1 MAIIRLLAILGL
13 DARHAPWRDRLLSGL
28 GASLAILS
36 ILAVSRAFVGEG
48 AGLVVASMG
57 ASAVLLFAVPHGPLS
72 QPWQLLVGHLV
83 SALVGVSCARAIGDP
98 WSATALAV
106 GLAVLAMRLTHSIHP
121 PGGATALTAVIG
133 GPGVTELGY
142 SFVVTPVLLN
152 ATLMLV
158 VAVAF
163 NYPFAWRRYP
173 AALPGP
179 EAERPPA
186 PAPIAHE
193 DLVFALS
200 EMDTFMD
207 VSEQDLLQIYE
218 LAVRHAAEEIGP
230 PPELAVHRC
239 YSNGRYGADWQVRE
253 ILAIRPAGRHG
264 EPMVRFRI
272 VAGQGRRRT
281 ALSSLPE
288 FARWARYPVVRNE
301 NSWQRADCDPRGG
314 EGEA

>member
-1 MAIIRLLAILGL
+1 MDMTRLLATLGL
-13 DARHAPWRDRLLSGL
+13 DTRHAPWRDRLLSGL
-28 GASLAILS
+28 GATVSILAV
-36 ILAVSRAFVGEG
+36 LAVSRAVVGEG

-83 SALVGVSCARAIGDP
+83 SAVIGVSCARAVGDP
-98 WSATALAV
+98 WSAAALAV
-106 GLAVLAMRLTHSIHP
+106 GLAVVAMRVTHSIHP
-121 PGGATALTAVIG
+121 PGGGTALSAVIG

-142 SFVVTPVLLN
+142 GFVVTPVLLN

-173 AALPGP
+173 AALAGRL
-179 EAERPPA
+179 AERPPS

-200 EMDTFMD
+200 EMDTFID
-207 VSEQDLLQIYE
+207 VSEQDLLRIYD
-218 LAVRHAAEEIGP
+218 LAVRHAAEESGP
-230 PPELAVHRC
+230 AAELAVHRC

-253 ILAIRPAGRHG
+253 ILAIRSAGRHG
-264 EPMVRFRI
+264 EPQVRFRI

-288 FARWARYPVVRNE
+288 FARWARYQVVRNE
-301 NSWQRADCDPRGG
+301 NSWQRADGDPRGG
-314 EGEA
+314 EGGA